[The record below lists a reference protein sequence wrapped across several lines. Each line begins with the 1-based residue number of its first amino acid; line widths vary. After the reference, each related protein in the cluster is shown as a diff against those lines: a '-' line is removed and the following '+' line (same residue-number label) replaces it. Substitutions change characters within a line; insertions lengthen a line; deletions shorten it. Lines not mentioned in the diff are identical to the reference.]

1 MGPWERYWGGIGRP
15 ARGRGVPYYWRCLTV
30 TWGGILSGTD
40 SMFRAIGVRMK
51 DCVVLSL
58 IRRSLPNKG
67 VRQAGRTKKECEN
80 RVFSR

>member
-15 ARGRGVPYYWRCLTV
+15 ARGRGVPYYW
-30 TWGGILSGTD
+30 GGILSGMD

-58 IRRSLPNKG
+58 IRRSLPDKG